1 MKRRRGRDRKEV
13 RLDNQNHRDM
23 LEEHPPD
30 AKASIEFHRKPYQS
44 YTVTDYLRKMG
55 VNVNKEVDAGGADD
69 KGKTCNVPE
78 Q

>member
-1 MKRRRGRDRKEV
+1 MSITKGQRR
-13 RLDNQNHRDM
+13 NSNSHRDM
-23 LEEHPPD
+23 LAEHPPD
-30 AKASIEFHRKPYQS
+30 EKASIEFHRKPYQS

-55 VNVNKEVDAGGADD
+55 VNVNKEVDAGGTDD

>member
-1 MKRRRGRDRKEV
+1 MSITKGQRR
-13 RLDNQNHRDM
+13 NSNSHRDM
-23 LEEHPPD
+23 LAEHPPD
-30 AKASIEFHRKPYQS
+30 EKASIEFHRKPYQS

>member
-1 MKRRRGRDRKEV
+1 MSITKGQRRNSKS
-13 RLDNQNHRDM
+13 HRDM
-23 LEEHPPD
+23 QTEHPPD
-30 AKASIEFHRKPYQS
+30 EKASIEFHRKPYQS

-55 VNVNKEVDAGGADD
+55 ANVNKEVDAGGADD

>member
-1 MKRRRGRDRKEV
+1 MSITKGQRRNSKSP
-13 RLDNQNHRDM
+13 RDM
-23 LEEHPPD
+23 LAEHPPD
-30 AKASIEFHRKPYQS
+30 EKASIEFRRKPYQS
-44 YTVTDYLRKMG
+44 YTVTGYLRKMG

>member
-1 MKRRRGRDRKEV
+1 MSITKGQRRNSKS
-13 RLDNQNHRDM
+13 QRDM
-23 LEEHPPD
+23 LAEHPPD
-30 AKASIEFHRKPYQS
+30 EKASIEFHRKPYQS

>member
-1 MKRRRGRDRKEV
+1 MSITKGQRR
-13 RLDNQNHRDM
+13 NSNSHRDM
-23 LEEHPPD
+23 LAEHPPD
-30 AKASIEFHRKPYQS
+30 EKASIEFHRKPYQS

-78 Q
+78 R